1 MNSSVVLQ
9 PFDEFNRQ
17 LQSMVHPPQWQN
29 PTPSGRYNLV
39 VIGAG
44 TAGLVTAAGAAG
56 LGAKVALIERSLMGG
71 DCLNT
76 GCVPSKAL
84 LSTAR
89 LASRIKHSAD
99 YGVAVAGSATVDFS
113 EVMQRMR
120 RLRATISPNDSAQ
133 RFKDLGV
140 DVFFGD
146 CQFVDSNTVRVTGE
160 NSQQSQQLSFKRAVI
175 ATGARA
181 AVPPVPGLEDI
192 DYLTSETLFSL
203 QQLPARLG
211 IIGAGPIGCEMAQ
224 AFSGFGSQVF
234 LVEAAS
240 GILPRE
246 DPDAAQIV
254 RSVLQKDGVQILSG
268 GRQLKIVQQPG
279 IRLTVESAG
288 QHYDQAVDRVL
299 VSAGRRPNVEGLN
312 LQAVGVQA
320 NEKGIVVNDQLQ
332 TTNPM
337 IYAAGDVCSRWQFTH
352 AADFMA
358 RIVIQNAL
366 FLGRAKVSN
375 LLIPW
380 CTYTSPEVAHVGLS
394 ETEARQ
400 KSIAVDTY
408 VQQLTDVDRAILD
421 GEDIGFVKVHCKKG
435 TDRILGATIVASHAG
450 DLISE
455 VTLAMKNGIGLRQIA
470 STIHPYPT
478 QADSIRRIGD
488 QFSRTRLTPL
498 VKKLFRQWLKW
509 TR

>member
-1 MNSSVVLQ
+1 M
-9 PFDEFNRQ
+9 
-17 LQSMVHPPQWQN
+17 
-29 PTPSGRYNLV
+29 

-56 LGAKVALIERSLMGG
+56 LGARVALIERNLMGG

-89 LASRIKHSAD
+89 LASRIRHSGD
-99 YGVAVAGSATVDFS
+99 YGIASAGSAMVNFS
-113 EVMQRMR
+113 DVMRRMR
-120 RLRATISPNDSAQ
+120 RLRAAISPNDSAQ

-146 CQFVDSNTVRVTGE
+146 CQFVDSNTVRVTGT
-160 NSQQSQQLSFKRAVI
+160 NGGDSQNLSFKRAVI
-175 ATGARA
+175 ATGGRA
-181 AVPPVPGLEDI
+181 AVPPVPGLDSI

-203 QQLPARLG
+203 QELPARLG

-224 AFSGFGSQVF
+224 AFAAFGSSVF
-234 LVEAAS
+234 LVESAS
-240 GILPRE
+240 GVLPRE
-246 DPDAAQIV
+246 DPDAAQVV
-254 RSVLQKDGVQILSG
+254 RHALQRDGVQILCCGQQLNIVRQSG
-268 GRQLKIVQQPG
+268 T
-279 IRLTVESAG
+279 RLIVESAG
-288 QHYDQAVDRVL
+288 QQYDHVVDRVL
-299 VSAGRRPNVEGLN
+299 VSAGRRPNIEGLN

-320 NEKGIVVNDQLQ
+320 NDNGIVVNDRLQ
-332 TTNPM
+332 TSNPM
-337 IYAAGDVCSRWQFTH
+337 IYAAGDVCSKWKFTH

-366 FLGRAKVSN
+366 FMGRARASD
-375 LLIPW
+375 LLIPR

-394 ETEARQ
+394 ETEATQ

-408 VQQLTDVDRAILD
+408 VQQLTEIDRAILD
-421 GEDIGFVKVHCKKG
+421 GEDNGFVKVHCRKG
-435 TDRILGATIVASHAG
+435 TDKIVGATIVASHAG

-455 VTLAMKNGIGLRQIA
+455 LTLAMKNGIGLKRIA

-478 QADSIRRIGD
+478 QADAIRRIGD
-488 QFSRTRLTPL
+488 QFSRTRLTPV
-498 VKKLFRQWLKW
+498 VKKLFHHWLKW